1 MATATLHCSVI
12 TPEAAVYEGPVESVV
27 LPAHDGEIG
36 ILVDRAP
43 LMCKL
48 GAGRLR
54 VRTAGP
60 AEEAWFIDGGFAQVV
75 DNRVVV
81 LTQKAIRPDRI
92 DRAAAQAQ
100 LAAAQ
105 AQLAAAR
112 ALPARDDAEYK
123 RKAAAEAGARAQL
136 RAAGG

>member
-100 LAAAQ
+100 LAAA
-105 AQLAAAR
+105 R